1 MLIDFTS
8 TAMHIFLKPGSTDFR
23 KQIQGLSTLVTTQLQ
38 LDPFAGECVF
48 IFCNKRR
55 NSLKILRYDENGFVL
70 ATKQL
75 LDGMK
80 FQWPKTTN
88 EVEEITKQQLQWLLQ
103 GLEIEQRKA
112 HHSLRISSKDSCY

>member
-8 TAMHIFLKPGSTDFR
+8 TAIHIFLKPGSTDFR

-112 HHSLRISSKDSCY
+112 HHPLQISFKDSCY